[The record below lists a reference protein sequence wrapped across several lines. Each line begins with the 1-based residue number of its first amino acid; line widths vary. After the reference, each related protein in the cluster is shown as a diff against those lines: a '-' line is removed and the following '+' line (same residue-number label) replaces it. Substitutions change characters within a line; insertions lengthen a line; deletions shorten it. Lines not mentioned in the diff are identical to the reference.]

1 MMEERRLSTAE
12 ELYSSLAADVDIF
25 WLLFGSVLVFFMQAG
40 EMTWRVY
47 ICREKAKIYSNLLLL
62 D

>member
-12 ELYSSLAADVDIF
+12 ELYASLAADVDIF

-40 EMTWRVY
+40 EMTLY
-47 ICREKAKIYSNLLLL
+47 IYFCREKAKKYY
-62 D
+62 